1 MNCVSAHNPPS
12 SRLQYSLYIA
22 LLLSLCSLPHKRGK
36 IPHTNML
43 LCAHDAVSQSRIF
56 AFLCAPFSTQK
67 LTNKPYT
74 FGEVRAQGE
83 AASIVACIS
92 KIHVTELFQTLNF
105 TTRISPWHANRCK
118 CCQLI
123 L

>member
-1 MNCVSAHNPPS
+1 
-12 SRLQYSLYIA
+12 
-22 LLLSLCSLPHKRGK
+22 
-36 IPHTNML
+36 ML

-92 KIHVTELFQTLNF
+92 KIQVTELFQTLNF